1 MKKWLVLLTL
11 ICVLRVPLPSWKAM
25 TENDRDQIRVIT
37 IMEHCREESEKT
49 GCRKFRILEKIKD
62 GFWELHI
69 SPVHT
74 EV

>member
-1 MKKWLVLLTL
+1 MKKWLVLLML
-11 ICVLRVPLPSWKAM
+11 ICVLQIPLSSWERM

-37 IMEHCREESEKT
+37 ITEYCRGESEKT
-49 GCRKFRILEKIKD
+49 GVRKFRILEIIKD

-69 SPVHT
+69 SPVYT